1 MKLGRQMQHRRHV
14 ISAHVLEA
22 QLLWRSDWLRRST
35 QGWGGDLYRV
45 DILALEGPS
54 QFWVRQRATVLLPS
68 MQTGSG
74 TLLSSCRKLRRSP
87 RDLKAAGVTTKFRR
101 SLDWKER
108 FCTLPL
114 WR

>member
-1 MKLGRQMQHRRHV
+1 MGRGGG
-14 ISAHVLEA
+14 EA
-22 QLLWRSDWLRRST
+22 
-35 QGWGGDLYRV
+35 DLYRV

-68 MQTGSG
+68 MHTGSG

-87 RDLKAAGVTTKFRR
+87 RDLKAAGVTTRFRR

-108 FCTLPL
+108 FWTLPL